1 MLSLYILIF
10 QEKFGPNSDSGTPS
24 DAEGPEVSM
33 GEATPVESFTDSS
46 KEPGEAGEEARGEVT
61 QVEEMVSSWTGGQ
74 VESMEGRDTP
84 EEDTAME
91 DADEIISVTVV
102 SEDSGDLAEG
112 AGGVSDEAASEPVE
126 AAHGAKLE
134 LAPSEAMGEEVVA
147 AKEEAEEEE
156 AIEEMSEEGAGKSCC
171 PSNLIFQ
178 SLRDSQVENEILTTK
193 VYEYF
198 KIISFFQNNLGFF
211 FQIFLAFLNSR
222 SRRSTSGVKKRCVR
236 AKESVSGVKE
246 KCIGVKE
253 KCFR

>member
-1 MLSLYILIF
+1 MLSLYILTF

-33 GEATPVESFTDSS
+33 GEATPVETFTDN
-46 KEPGEAGEEARGEVT
+46 KEPVEAAGEAAGEEDRGEVT

-74 VESMEGRDTP
+74 VEDMEGSGTP

-112 AGGVSDEAASEPVE
+112 AVGISDEAASEPVE
-126 AAHGAKLE
+126 PANGAKVE

-171 PSNLIFQ
+171 FSNLISQ
-178 SLRDSQVENEILTTK
+178 SLNIPISQSPN
-193 VYEYF
+193 
-198 KIISFFQNNLGFF
+198 
-211 FQIFLAFLNSR
+211 FL
-222 SRRSTSGVKKRCVR
+222 K
-236 AKESVSGVKE
+236 
-246 KCIGVKE
+246 
-253 KCFR
+253 